1 MSKTLRSRPG
11 FTLIELL
18 VVIAI
23 IGVLV
28 ALTTAGV
35 MRVRV
40 SGTRSQVSIEIGQL
54 DAACKA
60 FKAKF
65 GFNPPSRLRLSDTA
79 TDYTTPA
86 FQETTT
92 YLTSMY
98 PKINFAAFASS
109 YSDLRKQS
117 SLPTGSETLEGHQC
131 LVLFLGGP
139 AFNNNPNGFSTNP
152 TNPFDTAGDRV
163 KFYEFQSGR
172 LVKLNASS
180 PFPSYKDA
188 WTTNVYAY
196 LSSGR
201 RANGYNSPSDGTGL
215 GVSPYF
221 TTAGPPV
228 VYVNSNTTQI
238 ISAGQDGI
246 FGPGGLIDLAN
257 PAVSGTASDDQTN
270 FTSGILAAGQRS

>member
-1 MSKTLRSRPG
+1 MSKTLRPRPG

-40 SGTRSQVSIEIGQL
+40 TGTRSQVSIEIGQL

-65 GFNPPSRLRLSDTA
+65 GFNPPSKIRLSTNA
-79 TDYTTPA
+79 SDYTTAP

-92 YLTSMY
+92 YLTAMY
-98 PKINFAAFASS
+98 PKINFTTFAAS
-109 YSDLRKQS
+109 YQALRGS
-117 SLPTGSETLEGHQC
+117 AGSEVLEGNQC

-163 KFYEFQSGR
+163 KFYEFQTGR

-201 RANGYNSPSDGTGL
+201 RANGYNSPSDCAGL
-215 GVSPYF
+215 GVSPYY
-221 TTAGPPV
+221 TTSGPPT

-257 PAVSGTASDDQTN
+257 PAVSGTAADDQTN
-270 FTSGILAAGQRS
+270 FTSGILAGGQRS